1 MLNVCLN
8 LFLYNRIIT
17 YVYIMNRKTNLFY
30 LSGNDS
36 NFLTFS
42 NYTEY
47 LTSVFLNT
55 SLKMFMSKFI
65 ALNLPFD
72 EDHSIE
78 DFKMFLVCY
87 YENKLTTL
95 RDSFSS
101 NTNTSLI
108 TIKPLGYLLEAI
120 KIFFSDIEYNDV
132 ITYIGNITEHDY
144 NGTYADTI
152 CIIDYNNYNKA
163 SVSVD
168 ESLKNRENAITI
180 NQNDDNKNHLYGW
193 HNELD
198 NLDAEYIP
206 HFDFDD
212 EDTGYFYNSEIKEIE
227 IINNDNENEMTFN
240 CIIPLFDVYNID
252 HKTYTIKESKN
263 NEIEASFQLSKND
276 PLAPYK
282 NIPYGIWISPYNIDL
297 HRDPSTHFGQSWS
310 LVISSKFA
318 PFPYGNMQKAK
329 ALPDAEDRI
338 EKYTYAQLLADQTK
352 LYASFQDALNK
363 IQILQDKVDN
373 LSKALDSIATYTNID
388 DIRQTIANLPNTID
402 SRINDQTKELR
413 EIITNLKWKNIG

>member
-1 MLNVCLN
+1 
-8 LFLYNRIIT
+8 
-17 YVYIMNRKTNLFY
+17 MNRKTNLFY
-30 LSGNDS
+30 LYGNNS

-72 EDHSIE
+72 EDQLSIGN
-78 DFKMFLVCY
+78 FKMFLVCY

-108 TIKPLGYLLEAI
+108 TVKPLEYLLEAI
-120 KIFFSDIEYNDV
+120 KMFFGDIEYNDV

-198 NLDAEYIP
+198 NLEVEYKVEYKP

-240 CIIPLFDVYNID
+240 CIIPLFD
-252 HKTYTIKESKN
+252 E
-263 NEIEASFQLSKND
+263 
-276 PLAPYK
+276 
-282 NIPYGIWISPYNIDL
+282 
-297 HRDPSTHFGQSWS
+297 
-310 LVISSKFA
+310 
-318 PFPYGNMQKAK
+318 
-329 ALPDAEDRI
+329 
-338 EKYTYAQLLADQTK
+338 EK
-352 LYASFQDALNK
+352 
-363 IQILQDKVDN
+363 
-373 LSKALDSIATYTNID
+373 
-388 DIRQTIANLPNTID
+388 
-402 SRINDQTKELR
+402 
-413 EIITNLKWKNIG
+413 

>member
-1 MLNVCLN
+1 
-8 LFLYNRIIT
+8 
-17 YVYIMNRKTNLFY
+17 MNRKTNLFY

-72 EDHSIE
+72 EDQHSIE
-78 DFKMFLVCY
+78 KFKMFLACY

-108 TIKPLGYLLEAI
+108 TVKPLGYLLEAI
-120 KIFFSDIEYNDV
+120 KMFFNELEYNDV
-132 ITYIGNITEHDY
+132 ITYIGDVTEHDY
-144 NGTYADTI
+144 NGTYADSI
-152 CIIDYNNYNKA
+152 CIIDYNNCYKA

-180 NQNDDNKNHLYGW
+180 NQEDNKTHLYGW
-193 HNELD
+193 YNELD
-198 NLDAEYIP
+198 NLDGEYKP
-206 HFDFDD
+206 QFDFND
-212 EDTGYFYNSEIKEIE
+212 EDTGYYYNSEITEIE
-227 IINNDNENEMTFN
+227 IINNDNENDMTFN

-252 HKTYTIKESKN
+252 HKTYTIKELKN

-282 NIPYGIWISPYNIDL
+282 NIPYGIWISSYNVDL

-318 PFPYGNMQKAK
+318 PFPYGNMQKPK

-373 LSKALDSIATYTNID
+373 LSKALDSIATYSNID
-388 DIRQTIANLPNTID
+388 DIRQTIAMLPNTID
-402 SRINDQTKELR
+402 ERINDQTKELR
-413 EIITNLKWKNIG
+413 EMITNLKWKNIG

>member
-1 MLNVCLN
+1 MLNVYLN

-17 YVYIMNRKTNLFY
+17 YVFIMNRKTNLFY

-72 EDHSIE
+72 EDQHSIE
-78 DFKMFLVCY
+78 KFKMFLMCY

-101 NTNTSLI
+101 NPNNSLI
-108 TIKPLGYLLEAI
+108 TVKPLGYLLEAI
-120 KIFFSDIEYNDV
+120 KMFFNELEYNDI
-132 ITYIGNITEHDY
+132 ITYIGDVTEHDY
-144 NGTYADTI
+144 NGTYADSI
-152 CIIDYNNYNKA
+152 CIIDYNNYYKA

-180 NQNDDNKNHLYGW
+180 NQDDNKTHLYGW
-193 HNELD
+193 YNELD
-198 NLDAEYIP
+198 NLDGEYIP
-206 HFDFDD
+206 QFDFND
-212 EDTGYFYNSEIKEIE
+212 EDTGYYYNSEIKEIE

-252 HKTYTIKESKN
+252 HKTYTIKELKN

-282 NIPYGIWISPYNIDL
+282 NIPYGIWISSYNVDL

-318 PFPYGNMQKAK
+318 PFPYGNMQKPK
-329 ALPDAEDRI
+329 AIPDAENSL
-338 EKYTYAQLLADQTK
+338 EKYTYAQLLSDQTK

-373 LSKALDSIATYTNID
+373 LSKALDSIATYSNID
-388 DIRQTIANLPNTID
+388 DIRQTIAMLPNTID
-402 SRINDQTKELR
+402 ERINDQTKELR
-413 EIITNLKWKNIG
+413 EMITNLKWKNIG

>member
-1 MLNVCLN
+1 
-8 LFLYNRIIT
+8 
-17 YVYIMNRKTNLFY
+17 MNRKTNLFY

-72 EDHSIE
+72 EDQRSIE
-78 DFKMFLVCY
+78 NFKMFLVCY

-108 TIKPLGYLLEAI
+108 TVKPLGYLLEAI
-120 KIFFSDIEYNDV
+120 KMFFDDIEYNDV

-240 CIIPLFDVYNID
+240 CIIPLFD
-252 HKTYTIKESKN
+252 E
-263 NEIEASFQLSKND
+263 
-276 PLAPYK
+276 
-282 NIPYGIWISPYNIDL
+282 
-297 HRDPSTHFGQSWS
+297 
-310 LVISSKFA
+310 
-318 PFPYGNMQKAK
+318 
-329 ALPDAEDRI
+329 
-338 EKYTYAQLLADQTK
+338 EK
-352 LYASFQDALNK
+352 
-363 IQILQDKVDN
+363 
-373 LSKALDSIATYTNID
+373 
-388 DIRQTIANLPNTID
+388 
-402 SRINDQTKELR
+402 
-413 EIITNLKWKNIG
+413 

>member
-1 MLNVCLN
+1 
-8 LFLYNRIIT
+8 
-17 YVYIMNRKTNLFY
+17 MNRKTNLFY

-72 EDHSIE
+72 EDQHSIE
-78 DFKMFLVCY
+78 HFKMFLVCY

-108 TIKPLGYLLEAI
+108 TVKPLGYLLEAI
-120 KIFFSDIEYNDV
+120 KMFFGDIEYNDV

-198 NLDAEYIP
+198 NLDVDNVEYKP

-212 EDTGYFYNSEIKEIE
+212 EDTGYFYNS
-227 IINNDNENEMTFN
+227 
-240 CIIPLFDVYNID
+240 
-252 HKTYTIKESKN
+252 
-263 NEIEASFQLSKND
+263 
-276 PLAPYK
+276 
-282 NIPYGIWISPYNIDL
+282 
-297 HRDPSTHFGQSWS
+297 
-310 LVISSKFA
+310 
-318 PFPYGNMQKAK
+318 
-329 ALPDAEDRI
+329 LP
-338 EKYTYAQLLADQTK
+338 KGT
-352 LYASFQDALNK
+352 
-363 IQILQDKVDN
+363 
-373 LSKALDSIATYTNID
+373 
-388 DIRQTIANLPNTID
+388 
-402 SRINDQTKELR
+402 
-413 EIITNLKWKNIG
+413 